1 MQEKLLG
8 THVQKSL
15 CRRIHLLPHFEPS
28 LYNGII
34 FSFHAVFIVQQDAK
48 QNLSLSTCEI
58 ILVIR
63 SEKQRWARH
72 STAHEPTCFRLYD
85 AKVASGSFDLIT
97 CPELWYR
104 LIIWQRLHPPMD
116 CTWTIPENKTSIQQS
131 ANISKIC
138 LQASL
143 GATNQVANSFRVILL
158 AKLALGHNHLPRQ
171 TTKCLKGYFF

>member
-1 MQEKLLG
+1 
-8 THVQKSL
+8 
-15 CRRIHLLPHFEPS
+15 
-28 LYNGII
+28 
-34 FSFHAVFIVQQDAK
+34 
-48 QNLSLSTCEI
+48 
-58 ILVIR
+58 
-63 SEKQRWARH
+63 
-72 STAHEPTCFRLYD
+72 
-85 AKVASGSFDLIT
+85 
-97 CPELWYR
+97 
-104 LIIWQRLHPPMD
+104 MD